1 MVRTS
6 STTVSAFKGLD
17 LRLTSE
23 GAAPNTLRIATNVD
37 LTTGGGLKS
46 RDQLKRVADVTGT
59 IGLYSFGGRLRC
71 ATPRVSSP
79 LLPPPGFTYDVFS
92 DTTGNDS
99 GGATEVTGV
108 QQWNGDSYLVAKR
121 GSIYEHHYI
130 TPTATKTRIE
140 LPFLPGPN
148 IYSIARKIWGHDRI
162 TNDVWFSSSINGPT
176 NWTES
181 GDAGYIKVAQH
192 APGDSTVR
200 GFTVYGSKL
209 CVFFKDSVQI
219 WSVSTDPAEN
229 ELADVIGGAGT
240 VNTKSIVNMMGDPI
254 YFAQGGFRNL
264 AVTAVT
270 GQASDGDIGAAIYPE
285 TRLLSLT
292 NIAPVGIWSSSRA
305 QYLCAVGNVVYAYT
319 NSPVSQLTGWT
330 KYVLPGVVS
339 DMVESDGVLYL
350 RIGND
355 VYQFDANYTGEAGFS
370 WQVEFPYNSAGNE
383 YSSNIGVRKQWV
395 ALETSMSGSAALV
408 YKYFPRNPSVSS
420 SGPLISGSSYG
431 INHIPI
437 GLISESMS
445 LGMSGSSTW
454 AMDHFTLKFIKG
466 NP

>member
-1 MVRTS
+1 M
-6 STTVSAFKGLD
+6 
-17 LRLTSE
+17 
-23 GAAPNTLRIATNVD
+23 
-37 LTTGGGLKS
+37 
-46 RDQLKRVADVTGT
+46 
-59 IGLYSFGGRLRC
+59 
-71 ATPRVSSP
+71 
-79 LLPPPGFTYDVFS
+79 
-92 DTTGNDS
+92 
-99 GGATEVTGV
+99 
-108 QQWNGDSYLVAKR
+108 
-121 GSIYEHHYI
+121 
-130 TPTATKTRIE
+130 
-140 LPFLPGPN
+140 
-148 IYSIARKIWGHDRI
+148 
-162 TNDVWFSSSINGPT
+162 
-176 NWTES
+176 
-181 GDAGYIKVAQH
+181 
-192 APGDSTVR
+192 
-200 GFTVYGSKL
+200 
-209 CVFFKDSVQI
+209 
-219 WSVSTDPAEN
+219 
-229 ELADVIGGAGT
+229 
-240 VNTKSIVNMMGDPI
+240 
-254 YFAQGGFRNL
+254 
-264 AVTAVT
+264 TAVT

-292 NIAPVGIWSSSRA
+292 DTAPVGIWSSSRA

-339 DMVESDGVLYL
+339 DMVESDGTLYL

-454 AMDHFTLKFIKG
+454 SMDHFTLKFVKG
-466 NP
+466 SP